1 MVKMRIEIPQ
11 KVDNIIETLM
21 EAGFEAYAV
30 GGCVR
35 DVILGRKPNDWDIT
49 TSADPMEVKK
59 LFPRTIDTG
68 IKHGTVTVMMGKD
81 GFEVTTY
88 RIDGEYEDARHPK
101 EVTFCKD
108 LHEDLLRRD
117 FTINAMAYNHKDG
130 LVDIF
135 GGQQDIEKKMLRC
148 VGEATE
154 RFTEDA
160 LRMMRAVR
168 FSAQF
173 GYSIEEKTGEAIR
186 KLAPNLRLISAER
199 VREELTKLLESPNPS
214 FLKKAYEYGITKIVL
229 PEWDQKEEDR
239 RSARILK
246 AMEASDPDKLIR
258 YSILFDGDEAE
269 AKTVLRR
276 LKFDND
282 TITKVCKLSLALYAP
297 IGGDE
302 VSIRKAV
309 AKIGRELFPILLK
322 IRLAIADATEGGK
335 ELFTKEEIGK
345 TDEIFRVITERGDCL
360 SLKELAVTGG
370 DLIARGMKPG
380 KEVGEILQRL
390 LEIVLEHP
398 EQNTKEFLLTQ
409 I

>member
-1 MVKMRIEIPQ
+1 MRIEIPQ
-11 KVDNIIETLM
+11 KVDNIIETLTG
-21 EAGFEAYAV
+21 AGFEAYAV

-35 DVILGRKPNDWDIT
+35 DVILSRIPNDWDIT
-49 TSADPMEVKK
+49 TSAKPMEIKK

-68 IKHGTVTVMMGKD
+68 IRHGTVTVMIGKE

-101 EVTFCKD
+101 EVTFCTD

-135 GGQQDIEKKMLRC
+135 GGQQDIDRKLIRC

-168 FSAQF
+168 FSAQL
-173 GYSIEEKTGEAIR
+173 GYSIEEKTGQAIR
-186 KLAPNLRLISAER
+186 KLSPNLRKISAER

-214 FLKKAYEYGITKIVL
+214 FLKMAYTYGITKIVL
-229 PEWDQKEEDR
+229 PEWDEKEKDGKA
-239 RSARILK
+239 SRILRS
-246 AMEASDPDKLIR
+246 MEASDPDKLIR
-258 YSILFDGDEAE
+258 YSILFDGDEQE
-269 AKTVLRR
+269 AKAVLQR

-282 TITKVCKLSLALYAP
+282 TINGVCRLSRSLYMKIDADELSVRRGAYKL
-297 IGGDE
+297 G
-302 VSIRKAV
+302 RK
-309 AKIGRELFPILLK
+309 LFPILLK
-322 IRLAIADATEGGK
+322 IRLAVAEGTEDG
-335 ELFTKEEIGK
+335 EALFSKEEIGK
-345 TDEIFRVITERGDCL
+345 TDEIFRTITERGDCL

-370 DLIARGMKPG
+370 DLIERGMKPG
-380 KEVGEILQRL
+380 KEVGETLQRL

-398 EQNTKEFLLTQ
+398 ERNTKDFLLTR

>member
-1 MVKMRIEIPQ
+1 MRIEIPQ
-11 KVDNIIETLM
+11 KVDNIIEALT

-35 DVILGRKPNDWDIT
+35 DVILGRIPNDWDIT
-49 TSADPMEVKK
+49 TSAKPLEIKK
-59 LFPRTIDTG
+59 CFSRTIDTG
-68 IKHGTVTVMMGKD
+68 IKHGTVTVMMGKA

-101 EVTFCKD
+101 EVTFCTD

-135 GGQQDIEKKMLRC
+135 GGQQDMDRKLIRC

-168 FSAQF
+168 FSAQL
-173 GYSIEEKTGEAIR
+173 GYTIEEKTGEAIR
-186 KLAPNLRLISAER
+186 QLAPNLKKISAER

-214 FLKKAYEYGITKIVL
+214 FIEKAHEYGITKIVL
-229 PEWDQKEEDR
+229 PEWDEKVEDGK
-239 RSARILK
+239 ALRIMK
-246 AMEASDPDKLIR
+246 ALEASDPDKLIR
-258 YSILFDGDEAE
+258 YTILFDGDAEEAMV
-269 AKTVLRR
+269 VLRR

-282 TITKVCKLSLALYAP
+282 TITKVRKLSASLYKP
-297 IGGDE
+297 ISANE
-302 VSIRKAV
+302 VSIRKTASLL
-309 AKIGRELFPILLK
+309 GRELFLTLLK
-322 IRLAIADATEGGK
+322 IQAAIADATKGK
-335 ELFTKEEIGK
+335 QALFSEEEIKK
-345 TDEIFRVITERGDCL
+345 TDMLFRMIAKRGDCL
-360 SLKELAVTGG
+360 ALKELAVTGG
-370 DLIARGMKPG
+370 DLIECGMKPG
-380 KEVGEILQRL
+380 KEVGEVLQKL

>member
-1 MVKMRIEIPQ
+1 M
-11 KVDNIIETLM
+11 DNIIEALT

-35 DVILGRKPNDWDIT
+35 DVILGRIPNDWDIT
-49 TSADPMEVKK
+49 TSAKPLEIKK
-59 LFPRTIDTG
+59 CFSRTIDTG
-68 IKHGTVTVMMGKD
+68 IKHGTVTVMMGKA

-101 EVTFCKD
+101 EVTFCTD

-135 GGQQDIEKKMLRC
+135 GGQQDMDRKLIRC

-168 FSAQF
+168 FSAQL
-173 GYSIEEKTGEAIR
+173 GYTIEEKTGEAIR
-186 KLAPNLRLISAER
+186 QLAPNLKKISAER

-214 FLKKAYEYGITKIVL
+214 FIEKAHEYGITKIVL
-229 PEWDQKEEDR
+229 PEWDEKVEDGK
-239 RSARILK
+239 ALRIMK
-246 AMEASDPDKLIR
+246 ALEASDPDKLIR
-258 YSILFDGDEAE
+258 YTILFDGDAEEAMV
-269 AKTVLRR
+269 VLRR

-282 TITKVCKLSLALYAP
+282 TITKVRKLSASLYKP
-297 IGGDE
+297 ISANE
-302 VSIRKAV
+302 VSIRKTASLL
-309 AKIGRELFPILLK
+309 GRELFLTLLK
-322 IRLAIADATEGGK
+322 IQAAIADATKGK
-335 ELFTKEEIGK
+335 QALFSEEEIKK
-345 TDEIFRVITERGDCL
+345 TDMLFRMIAKRGDCL
-360 SLKELAVTGG
+360 ALKELAVTGG
-370 DLIARGMKPG
+370 DLIECGMKPG
-380 KEVGEILQRL
+380 KEVGEVLQKL